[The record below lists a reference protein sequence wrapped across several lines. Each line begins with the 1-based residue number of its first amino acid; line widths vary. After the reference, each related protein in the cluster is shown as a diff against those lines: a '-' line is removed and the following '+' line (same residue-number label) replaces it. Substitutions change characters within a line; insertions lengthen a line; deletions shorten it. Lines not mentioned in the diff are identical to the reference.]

1 MGVCFPWGPP
11 GEALISFLGH
21 FYVMG
26 VSLSSNTRPHQ
37 PPSLVTP
44 ISDCD
49 SAIYLGP
56 GEVNVG
62 SAAASA
68 LLKVDGEA
76 NIYINV
82 GKERKPERTPR
93 KVKKTW
99 EVDYGSSGALVP
111 IVTGAL

>member
-1 MGVCFPWGPP
+1 MGVRFPWGPP

-26 VSLSSNTRPHQ
+26 MSLSRNTRPHQ

-49 SAIYLGP
+49 SAMYSGS
-56 GEVNVG
+56 GEVNVVG
-62 SAAASA
+62 AAASA
-68 LLKVDGEA
+68 LLKVDGEG

-82 GKERKPERTPR
+82 GKERKPGRTPE
-93 KVKKTW
+93 KVKETW
-99 EVDYGSSGALVP
+99 EVDYRSSGTLDP
-111 IVTGAL
+111 IVTGSL